1 MFEQIT
7 SGFIKGETYYVKI
20 KKGIIIGDLL
30 FDTYDYSKMGVWFDT
45 PYKHCGYNFQLNDI
59 IVYRYIT
66 KKEYYAK
73 VKEKY
78 EYTCLNLVLKRLVNE
93 TFEW

>member
-1 MFEQIT
+1 MFEQIN
-7 SGFIKGETYYVKI
+7 SGFVKGETYYVKI

-30 FDTYDYSKMGVWFDT
+30 FDTYDYSKTGGWFDT
-45 PYKHCGYNFQLNDI
+45 PYKRCGYYFQVNDI

-78 EYTCLNLVLKRLVNE
+78 ECTCLNLVLKRLVNE